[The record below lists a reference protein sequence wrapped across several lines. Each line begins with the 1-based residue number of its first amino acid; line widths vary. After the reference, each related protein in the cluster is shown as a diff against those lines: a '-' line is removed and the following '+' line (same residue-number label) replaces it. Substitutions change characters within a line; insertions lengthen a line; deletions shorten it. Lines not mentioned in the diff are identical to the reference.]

1 MVCTISAGTA
11 SSYYISEQSRYY
23 TGGKEPVGRWFT
35 PSASAGVA
43 PGTGIINGA
52 EIDDAIFERLH
63 AGLDIAGNK
72 LTQNADGSH
81 VDRVAGYDL
90 TFSAPKSVS
99 VVWGLGDEVQR
110 REIEAAHD
118 AAVRSALGVV
128 NDHAAFSRRGK
139 GGAVLEPV
147 QLTGAIF
154 QHGEARPIER
164 EIGPAGAEAAGKVL
178 ASDPQLHS
186 HAVVFNW
193 AQRAENSWGSIDG
206 RQLFRWKMAAG
217 AVYRAEL
224 AVRLQALGYG
234 IERTDEKGLFEIA
247 GVPRSIRDEFSGRR
261 QAIVTAM
268 REHGLDTASA
278 PALAASVTKAGRHA
292 KATGPDTDR
301 HEAWRERAAGLGF
314 DLSMTK
320 LSSLSRPKSEHIA
333 SDAKAI
339 LDRLTETKAVFRQ
352 QDIVAAV
359 AADLVGTRTA
369 GDLAAAAETGNGGN
383 VRAAIAERVQ
393 AVLDAVEL
401 VPLGVDSLGRPAY
414 STREMVALEE
424 GVAKTAQAMS
434 QKYFGPD
441 PSAIG
446 ASPVGTMTGKQMEK
460 PGQSGMAALSAEQR
474 AAYDH
479 ACDTG
484 ALAIVEGAAGSGKTT
499 TLSAIARTY
508 RQAGY
513 QVIGSAVAWRAAQQ
527 LGEECGIESRAL
539 DSWLAKHRD
548 GQDIFTRTTVLILD
562 EAGLLSTRQMHAVL
576 LAAQAGGSKVVLA
589 GDQRQL
595 QAIGAG
601 SGLAIVAETING
613 IRVDVNRRQTE
624 VWART
629 AVSQLAR
636 GEAEP
641 ALRAFDEH
649 DCLHWAAGRNAVIG
663 KALEL
668 WRDHRQTHPA
678 QSLVVLAKSNADIR
692 ILNEAI
698 RTELRQGGQIRGDD
712 VIIRAVDRS
721 GKAYDLAIAKG
732 DRLEITTRNKDLGMV
747 NGTTGI
753 VTRIV
758 PERDGHARLTLAIGS
773 EAKTFSTAE
782 LADARGRARLGHAY
796 ATTIYNA
803 QGLTVDRA
811 IVIGSVSFSANQAY
825 VAASRARE
833 QTDIIID
840 SKEIDRELRAQA
852 RMEGNSLKMSP
863 TPQERLSRLG
873 RGWARAEIKERAI
886 LLHPMAPGLRRQAD
900 LER

>member
-11 SSYYISEQSRYY
+11 SSYYVSEQSRYY
-23 TGGKEPVGRWFT
+23 TGGKEPVGRWFA
-35 PSASAGVA
+35 PFASAGVA
-43 PGTGIINGA
+43 DGA
-52 EIDDAIFERLH
+52 EIDDSIFERLH
-63 AGLDIAGNK
+63 AGLDVSGNK
-72 LTQNADGSH
+72 LAQNADGSH

-99 VVWGLGDEVQR
+99 IVWGLGDEVQR
-110 REIEAAHD
+110 QEIEAAHD

-128 NDHAAFSRRGK
+128 NEHAAFSRRGK

-154 QHGEARPIER
+154 QHGEARPTER
-164 EIGPAGAEAAGKVL
+164 EIGPVGTEPGGKQLAA
-178 ASDPQLHS
+178 DPQLHS
-186 HAVVFNW
+186 HAVIFNW
-193 AQRAENSWGSIDG
+193 AQRADSSWGSIDG

-224 AVRLQALGYG
+224 ASRLQALGYG
-234 IERTDEKGLFEIA
+234 IERSDEKGLFEIA
-247 GVPRSIRDEFSGRR
+247 GVPKSVRDEFSGRR
-261 QAIVTAM
+261 QAIVAALQ
-268 REHGLDTASA
+268 EHGLDTASA
-278 PALAASVTKAGRHA
+278 PALAASVTKAWRHA

-320 LSSLSRPKSEHIA
+320 LSSLSPPKSEHTA
-333 SDAKAI
+333 SDVKTI
-339 LDRLTETKAVFRQ
+339 MDRLTETKAVFRQ

-359 AADLVGTRTA
+359 AADLVGARETR
-369 GDLAAAAETGNGGN
+369 DLVAAAETGNGAN
-383 VRAAIAERVQ
+383 IRAAIAGRLQ
-393 AVLDAVEL
+393 AVLDNAEL
-401 VPLGVDSLGRPAY
+401 VPLGADTLGRPAY
-414 STREMVALEE
+414 STREMVVLEE
-424 GVAKTAQAMS
+424 GVAKTAQVMS
-434 QKYFGPD
+434 QKYFGPV

-446 ASPVGTMTGKQMEK
+446 ISPAVTAASKPMEK
-460 PGQSGMAALSAEQR
+460 PSIAALSVEQR

-479 ACDTG
+479 ACGTG

-499 TLSAIARTY
+499 TLSVITQTY

-513 QVIGSAVAWRAAQQ
+513 HVIGSAVAWRAAKQ
-527 LGEECGIESRAL
+527 LSEECGIESRAL

-548 GQDIFTRTTVLILD
+548 GQEIFTRTTALILD

-576 LAAQAGGSKVVLA
+576 TAAQAGGSKVILA

-613 IRVDVNRRQTE
+613 IRVDVNRRQKE
-624 VWART
+624 AWARN

-649 DCLHWAAGRNAVIG
+649 DCLHWASGRKAVTD

-668 WRDHRQTHPA
+668 WRDHRHNHPT
-678 QSLVVLAKSNADIR
+678 QSLAVLAKSNADIHT
-692 ILNEAI
+692 LNDAI
-698 RTELRQGGQIRGDD
+698 RAELRQDGQIRGDD

-732 DRLEITTRNKDLGMV
+732 DRLEIATRNKELGVV

-753 VTRIV
+753 VTRIE
-758 PERDGHARLTLAIGS
+758 PERNGHVRLTLAIGN

-782 LADARGRARLGHAY
+782 LADTRGRARLGLAY

-811 IVIGSVSFSANQAY
+811 IVIASFSFSANQAY

-833 QTDIIID
+833 RTDIVAD
-840 SKEIDRELRAQA
+840 GKEIDRELRAQA
-852 RMEGNSLKMSP
+852 RMEGYALTQRPAPLDRMA
-863 TPQERLSRLG
+863 RLAQ
-873 RGWARAEIKERAI
+873 GWVRTEIKERVS
-886 LLHPMAPGLRRQAD
+886 LTQSQAHNLQHKVE
-900 LER
+900 LEL

>member
-11 SSYYISEQSRYY
+11 SSYYVSEQSRYY
-23 TGGKEPVGRWFT
+23 TGGKEPVGRWFA
-35 PSASAGVA
+35 PFASAGVA
-43 PGTGIINGA
+43 DGA
-52 EIDDAIFERLH
+52 EIEDATFERLH
-63 AGLDIAGNK
+63 AGWDGVGNK

-99 VVWGLGDEVQR
+99 IVWGLGDEVQR
-110 REIEAAHD
+110 QEIEAAHD

-128 NDHAAFSRRGK
+128 NEHAAFSRRGK
-139 GGAVLEPV
+139 GGALLEPV

-154 QHGEARPIER
+154 QHGEARPTER
-164 EIGPAGAEAAGKVL
+164 EIGPAGAEPGGKQLAA
-178 ASDPQLHS
+178 DPQLHS
-186 HAVVFNW
+186 HAVIFNW
-193 AQRAENSWGSIDG
+193 AQRADSSWGSIDG

-224 AVRLQALGYG
+224 AARLQALGYG

-247 GVPRSIRDEFSGRR
+247 GVPKSARDEFSGRR
-261 QAIVTAM
+261 QAIVAALQ
-268 REHGLDTASA
+268 EHGLDTASA
-278 PALAASVTKAGRHA
+278 PALAASVTKAARHA
-292 KATGPDTDR
+292 KASARGLDR
-301 HEAWRERAAGLGF
+301 YEAWRERAAGLGF

-320 LSSLSRPKSEHIA
+320 LSSLSPPKSEHTA
-333 SDAKAI
+333 SDVKAI

-352 QDIVAAV
+352 HDIVAAV
-359 AADLVGTRTA
+359 AADLVGAKEA

-383 VRAAIAERVQ
+383 VRAAIAGRLQ
-393 AVLDAVEL
+393 AVLDNAEL
-401 VPLGVDSLGRPAY
+401 VPLGADTLGRPAY
-414 STREMVALEE
+414 STREIVALEE

-434 QKYFGPD
+434 QKYFGLV

-446 ASPVGTMTGKQMEK
+446 ISPVVTVASKPMEK
-460 PGQSGMAALSAEQR
+460 PGIAALSVEQR

-479 ACDTG
+479 ACGTG
-484 ALAIVEGAAGSGKTT
+484 ALAMVEGAAGSGKTT
-499 TLSAIARTY
+499 TLSAIAQAY
-508 RQAGY
+508 GKAGY
-513 QVIGSAVAWRAAQQ
+513 RIIGSAVAWRAAQQ
-527 LGEECGIESRAL
+527 LGEECGVESRAL

-548 GQDIFTRTTVLILD
+548 GQEIFTRTTVFILD

-576 LAAQAGGSKVVLA
+576 VAAQAGGSKVILA

-601 SGLAIVAETING
+601 SGLAIVADAING
-613 IRVDVNRRQTE
+613 IRVDANQRQKE
-624 VWART
+624 AWART

-641 ALRAFDEH
+641 ALRAFGEH
-649 DCLHWAAGRNAVIG
+649 DCLHWAPGRKAVIG

-668 WRDHRQTHPA
+668 WRDHRQNHST
-678 QSLVVLAKSNADIR
+678 QSLAVLAKSNADIR

-698 RTELRQGGQIRGDD
+698 RAELRQGGQIRGDD

-732 DRLEITTRNKDLGMV
+732 DRLEIATRNKELGVV

-753 VTRIV
+753 VTRIE
-758 PERDGHARLTLAIGS
+758 PEQNGHAKLTLAIGS
-773 EAKTFSTAE
+773 EAKTFLTAE

-811 IVIGSVSFSANQAY
+811 IVIGSASFSANQAY
-825 VAASRARE
+825 VAVSRARE
-833 QTDIIID
+833 RTDIIVD
-840 SKEIDRELRAQA
+840 SREIDRELRAQA
-852 RMEGNSLKMSP
+852 RMEGRSLKQQP
-863 TPQERLSRLG
+863 TPQDRLSRLVH
-873 RGWARAEIKERAI
+873 RWARMEIKERAT
-886 LLHPMAPGLRRQAD
+886 LPQPMVPHSRRQAN